1 MGVFI
6 EMSVILA
13 ATIAIAGILRV
24 LKQPLIIGYILT
36 GIAVGPTFL
45 NLVRSTET
53 ISVFAHIGIA
63 LLLFTVGLGIDPKII
78 KYVGKVSL
86 IAGLGQVIFTSLIGF
101 FIALALGFSVVSSIY
116 IAVAL
121 TFSSTIIIMK
131 LLSDKGDTETL
142 YGKISIGILL
152 VQDLIVI
159 LVLMGVSS
167 LTNDFT
173 ITTLAYTFL
182 VKGVGLL
189 GIILVVSSYLL
200 PRMIKHIAQ
209 SQEFLLLISI
219 GWCLALASLTYY
231 LDFSIE
237 IGALLAG
244 ITLAASPYRHSITAK
259 MSPLRDFFV
268 VLFFILLG
276 SQMVFTD
283 ISQYTMPIIIFSLFI
298 LIGNPLIV
306 VAIMGFLG
314 YTKRNSFLTGL
325 TVAQISEF
333 SLIFI
338 SLGVQVGHLDN
349 EILSLVTVI
358 GLITIAGSTYLILH
372 ADTIYPY
379 FSHML
384 RLFERKGKKTDNYNY
399 AQGKTHN
406 VILFGYDRMGLDVLQ
421 AFQDMQSATMVVDH
435 NPEVIEHL
443 MKLKINCRFGDAGD
457 DELLEELHL
466 STIQMA
472 VSTIPKAD
480 INLMLV
486 HMIRLVNSQ
495 AVVIVAS
502 QQIDDALQL
511 YKAGATYV
519 LMSDFIS
526 GYHASVMIKKNEYS
540 VGKFELIKERH
551 IKFLHKRKKTAY

>member
-1 MGVFI
+1 MDVFI

-45 NLVRSTET
+45 NLVHSTET
-53 ISVFAHIGIA
+53 IGVFAHIGIA
-63 LLLFTVGLGIDPKII
+63 LLLFTVGLGIDPKIV

-101 FIALALGFSVVSSIY
+101 CIALSLGFSVISSVY
-116 IAVAL
+116 IAIAL

-167 LTNDFT
+167 LTNDFNLA
-173 ITTLAYTFL
+173 TLAYALL

-189 GIILVVSSYLL
+189 GIILVASAYLL
-200 PRMIKHIAQ
+200 PRMMKHIAK

-219 GWCLALASLTYY
+219 GWCLTLASLTYY

-244 ITLAASPYRHSITAK
+244 ITLASSPYRHNITAK

-283 ISQYTMPIIIFSLFI
+283 ISQYTIPVIIFSLFI

-306 VAIMGFLG
+306 VTLMGFLG

-358 GLITIAGSTYLILH
+358 GLITIAGSTYLILY
-372 ADTIYPY
+372 ADKIYPY
-379 FSHML
+379 FSNML
-384 RLFERKGKKTDNYNY
+384 SLFERKGEKADDFNY
-399 AQGKTHN
+399 ALEEKHN
-406 VILFGYDRMGLDVLQ
+406 VILFGYDRMGLDILQ
-421 AFQDMQSATMVVDH
+421 AFNDMHSTTMVVDH

-443 MKLKINCRFGDAGD
+443 MKLKIDCRFGDAVD
-457 DELLEELHL
+457 AELLEDLHL
-466 STIQMA
+466 STIQMV

-486 HMIRLVNSQ
+486 HKIRLVNTK

-511 YKAGATYV
+511 YQAGATYV
-519 LMSDFIS
+519 LMSDFIG
-526 GYHASVMIKKNEYS
+526 GYHASVMIKKNEFS
-540 VGKFELIKERH
+540 VDKFELLKERH